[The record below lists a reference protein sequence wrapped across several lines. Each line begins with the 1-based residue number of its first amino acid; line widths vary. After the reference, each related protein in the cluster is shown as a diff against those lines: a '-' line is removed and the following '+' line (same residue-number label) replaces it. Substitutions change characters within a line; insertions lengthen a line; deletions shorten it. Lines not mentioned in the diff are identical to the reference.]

1 MVKEMMK
8 GAVIAAALGSLLA
21 SGTAQAKDKEK
32 KASTSAVKCAGIN
45 ECKGHGACSGA
56 DNSCKSKN
64 ECKGK
69 GWSETASSKACE
81 DKGGKVLASK
91 M

>member
-21 SGTAQAKDKEK
+21 SGGAQAKDKEK

-45 ECKGHGACSGA
+45 DCKGHSACASA
-56 DNSCKSKN
+56 SNA
-64 ECKGK
+64 CKGQNGCK
-69 GWSETASSKACE
+69 GQGVTETKNDKECT
-81 DKGGKVLASK
+81 DKGGKVVASK
-91 M
+91 

>member
-45 ECKGHGACSGA
+45 ECKGHG
-56 DNSCKSKN
+56 SCASAN
-64 ECKGK
+64 NACKGQNGCK
-69 GWSETASSKACE
+69 GQGVTEAKSDKECA
-81 DKGGKVLASK
+81 DKGGKVVASK
-91 M
+91 